1 MDIHQIQYLI
11 TIVDNDF
18 NLTRSARVLSVS
30 QPALSKLIGELENVE
45 QIQIFT
51 RGKGRITG
59 LTPTGE
65 ELIKHGRTI
74 SKDYDDLIKSIHERA
89 ESKRGTVK
97 LGIAPV
103 IISTVFNRAIPKF
116 IQENPE
122 IDLQIVEKGAYE
134 LQKKLILQEIDLAVL
149 VSPATYP
156 SIQEK
161 KIYEDSVAVWFNK
174 NHRFHDMKG
183 PIPFN
188 EVAKEKIV
196 TLDDSFMVTFQI
208 NQKFNQKNLR
218 PNYFFKTSSWDLIL
232 NICQEM
238 DDAVGIIAS
247 PIGNNYSG
255 TNIERRD
262 FDPVFPWTI
271 SMCSLKDVYQDNV
284 VRYTKNWFV
293 NYFKEAK
300 KENQIE
306 SDSKK

>member
-18 NLTRSARVLSVS
+18 NLTKSSRVLNVS
-30 QPALSKLIGELENVE
+30 QPALSKLISELENVE

-59 LTPTGE
+59 LTSTGE
-65 ELIKHGRTI
+65 DLISHGRTI
-74 SKDYDDLIKSIHERA
+74 SRDYDDLIKSIHDRA
-89 ESKRGTVK
+89 DDKTGTVK

-103 IISTVFNRAIPKF
+103 IISTVFNRSIPKF
-116 IQENPE
+116 IQENPK

-156 SIQEK
+156 SVQEK
-161 KIYEDSVAVWFNK
+161 KIYDDSVAVWFNK
-174 NHRFHDMKG
+174 NHRFHNFKG
-183 PIPFN
+183 PIPFK

-196 TLDDSFMVTFQI
+196 TLDDSFMVTYQI
-208 NQKFNQKNLR
+208 NQRFNRNDLH

-232 NICQEM
+232 NICSEM

-247 PIGNNYSG
+247 PIGGNYSG
-255 TNIERRD
+255 TNIEHRD
-262 FDPVFPWTI
+262 IDPNFPWTI
-271 SMCSLKDVYQDNV
+271 SMCSIKDVYQNAV
-284 VRYTKNWFV
+284 VKYTEDWFI
-293 NYFKEAK
+293 NYFKEHK
-300 KENQIE
+300 DHIN
-306 SDSKK
+306 D

>member
-18 NLTRSARVLSVS
+18 NLTKSARVLNVS

-65 ELIKHGRTI
+65 DLIKHGRTI
-74 SKDYDDLIKSIHERA
+74 SKDYDDLIKSLHEK
-89 ESKRGTVK
+89 SDLKRGTVRV
-97 LGIAPV
+97 GIAPV

-134 LQKKLILQEIDLAVL
+134 LQKKLLLQEIDLAVL

-161 KIYEDSVAVWFNK
+161 MIYDDSVAVWFNK
-174 NHRFHDMKG
+174 NHRFNNFDG
-183 PIPFN
+183 PIPFE

-196 TLDDSFMVTFQI
+196 TLDDSFMVTYQT
-208 NQKFNQKNLR
+208 NQKFARKDLH
-218 PNYFFKTSSWDLIL
+218 PNYFFKTASWDLIL

-238 DDAVGIIAS
+238 DDAVGIIAA
-247 PIGNNYSG
+247 PIGENYSG
-255 TNIERRD
+255 TKIEHRD
-262 FDPVFPWTI
+262 FSPRFPWGI
-271 SMCSLKDVYQDNV
+271 SICSLKNIYQDTV
-284 VRYTKNWFV
+284 VKYTQDWFI
-293 NYFKEAK
+293 NYFK
-300 KENQIE
+300 KEHEKHQR
-306 SDSKK
+306 

>member
-18 NLTRSARVLSVS
+18 NLTKSARVLNVS

-65 ELIKHGRTI
+65 DLIKHGRTI
-74 SKDYDDLIKSIHERA
+74 SKDYEDLIKSIHERA
-89 ESKRGTVK
+89 DLKRGSVK
-97 LGIAPV
+97 IGIAPV

-161 KIYEDSVAVWFNK
+161 PIYDDSVDVWFNK
-174 NHRFHDMKG
+174 NHRFHDYEG
-183 PIPFN
+183 PIPFE

-196 TLDDSFMVTFQI
+196 TLDNSFMVTYQL
-208 NQKFNQKNLR
+208 NQKFMQKNLH

-232 NICQEM
+232 NICQEVN
-238 DDAVGIIAS
+238 DAVGIIAA
-247 PIGNNYSG
+247 PIGRNYSG
-255 TNIERRD
+255 TNIEHRHM
-262 FDPVFPWTI
+262 DPDFPWGI
-271 SMCSLKDVYQDNV
+271 SVCSLKDIYQNTV
-284 VRYTKNWFV
+284 VKYTQNWFV
-293 NYFKEAK
+293 NYFKNAK
-300 KENQIE
+300 NNQNQ
-306 SDSKK
+306 

>member
-18 NLTRSARVLSVS
+18 NLTKSSRVLNVS
-30 QPALSKLIGELENVE
+30 QPALSKLISELENVE

-59 LTPTGE
+59 LTHTGE
-65 ELIKHGRTI
+65 DLIKHGRQL
-74 SKDYDDLIKSIHERA
+74 SQDYDELIKSIHDCA
-89 ESKRGTVK
+89 DSKTGSVK
-97 LGIAPV
+97 IGIAPV

-116 IQENPE
+116 IQENPQ

-156 SIQEK
+156 SVQEE
-161 KIYEDSVAVWFNK
+161 KIYDGSVAVWFNK
-174 NHRFHDMKG
+174 NHRFHNING
-183 PIPFN
+183 PIPFK

-196 TLDDSFMVTFQI
+196 TLDDSFMVTYQT
-208 NQKFNQKNLR
+208 NQKFIRNDLR

-232 NICQEM
+232 NICSEM

-247 PIGNNYSG
+247 PIGENYAG
-255 TNIERRD
+255 TNIEHRD
-262 FDPVFPWTI
+262 MDPIFPWTI
-271 SMCSLKDVYQDNV
+271 SICSIKDVYQDAV
-284 VRYTKNWFV
+284 VKYTKDWFV
-293 NYFKEAK
+293 NYFKNHQGHK
-300 KENQIE
+300 
-306 SDSKK
+306 

>member
-18 NLTRSARVLSVS
+18 NLTKSSKVLNVS
-30 QPALSKLIGELENVE
+30 QPALSKLISELENVE

-65 ELIKHGRTI
+65 DLIKHGRTI
-74 SKDYDDLIKSIHERA
+74 SQDYDELLKSIHDKA
-89 ESKRGTVK
+89 DAKTGSVK
-97 LGIAPV
+97 VGIAPV

-116 IQENPE
+116 IQENPQ

-134 LQKKLILQEIDLAVL
+134 LQKKLIPQEIDLAVL

-161 KIYEDSVAVWFNK
+161 KIYDDSVAVWFNK
-174 NHRFHDMKG
+174 NHRFHDFKG
-183 PIPFN
+183 PIPFK

-196 TLDDSFMVTFQI
+196 TLDDSFMVTYQT
-208 NQKFNQKNLR
+208 NQKFSRNDLR

-232 NICQEM
+232 NICSKM
-238 DDAVGIIAS
+238 DDAVGIVAA
-247 PIGNNYSG
+247 PIGENYSG
-255 TNIERRD
+255 TNIEHRD
-262 FDPVFPWTI
+262 FDPIFPWSI
-271 SMCSLKDVYQDNV
+271 SMCSLRDVYQNAV
-284 VRYTKNWFV
+284 VKYTQDWFV
-293 NYFKEAK
+293 NYFKKHQGAIK
-300 KENQIE
+300 
-306 SDSKK
+306 

>member
-18 NLTRSARVLSVS
+18 NLTKSARVLNVS
-30 QPALSKLIGELENVE
+30 QPALSKLISELENVE

-65 ELIKHGRTI
+65 DLIKHGRTI
-74 SKDYDDLIKSIHERA
+74 SQDYNDLLKSIHER
-89 ESKRGTVK
+89 SDLKRGTVK
-97 LGIAPV
+97 IGIAPV

-116 IQENPE
+116 IQENPQ

-161 KIYEDSVAVWFNK
+161 IIYNDSVAVWFNK
-174 NHRFHDMKG
+174 NHRFNKIKG
-183 PIPFN
+183 PIPFE

-196 TLDDSFMVTFQI
+196 TLDDSFMVTFQT
-208 NQKFNQKNLR
+208 NQKFSQKDLS

-238 DDAVGIIAS
+238 DDTVGIIAS
-247 PIGNNYSG
+247 PIGENYAG
-255 TNIERRD
+255 TNIEHRD
-262 FDPVFPWTI
+262 FDPKFPWSI
-271 SMCSLKDVYQDNV
+271 SLCNLKDVYQNAAIK
-284 VRYTKNWFV
+284 YTQNWFID
-293 NYFKEAK
+293 YFKELQNK
-300 KENQIE
+300 
-306 SDSKK
+306 